1 MTEDDTAAMKVA
13 LCQLLSEPGS
23 VERNAK
29 LVIDAL
35 NSENADLFIFPE
47 MFLTDYSFKDFDSVK
62 EKVSEALN
70 VILEVTKKKGCT
82 AVVGGPRYVDD
93 GVMNTAYILSDKVTW
108 YDKIN
113 LPNFGVFSERSI
125 FRNGSEP
132 KIFECKGFRFGVIV
146 CYDIFFPELTKMY
159 AMNGADAVVCISAS
173 PMTSR
178 VAFERVI
185 PARSVESTVYML
197 FVNNIGMRGK
207 MEFFGKSRCLTPTG
221 DISVIMDHDSGI
233 RTVELT
239 KDDIEFARSQRP
251 TIADTKVWMSNRTR

>member
-1 MTEDDTAAMKVA
+1 MKAA
-13 LCQLLSEPGS
+13 LCQLLSEPGA
-23 VERNAK
+23 VERNTD
-29 LVIDAL
+29 LVIGAL
-35 NSENADLFIFPE
+35 NSEDADLFIFPE
-47 MFLTDYSFKDFDSVK
+47 MFLTDYSFKDFDSVRD
-62 EKVSEALN
+62 KVSESLDR
-70 VILEVTKKKGCT
+70 ILEVTKRKGCT
-82 AVVGGPRYVDD
+82 AVVGGPRYADG
-93 GVMNTAYILSDKVTW
+93 GVMNAAYIISDRISW

-113 LPNFGVFSERSI
+113 LPNFGVFSERSL

-132 KIFECKGFRFGVIV
+132 KMFECGGFRFGVIV

-178 VAFERVI
+178 VAFERVV

-221 DISVIMDHDSGI
+221 DISVIMDHDAGI
-233 RTVELT
+233 RTVELS
-239 KDDIEFARSQRP
+239 KDDIEFARMQRP
-251 TIADTKVWMSNRTR
+251 TIADTKVWMSNRSR

>member
-1 MTEDDTAAMKVA
+1 MKTA

-23 VERNAK
+23 VDRNTD

-35 NSENADLFIFPE
+35 NSEDADLFIFPE
-47 MFLTDYSFKDFDSVK
+47 MFITDYSFKDFDSVK
-62 EKVSEALN
+62 DEVSESLDR
-70 VILEVTKKKGCT
+70 ILRCASDKGCT
-82 AVVGGPRYVDD
+82 VVVGGPRYTDD
-93 GVMNTAYILSDKVTW
+93 GVMNSAYIISDEISW

-113 LPNFGVFSERSI
+113 LPNFGVFSERSL
-125 FRNGSEP
+125 FKEGDRP
-132 KIFECKGFRFGVIV
+132 KIFECNGFIFGVIV
-146 CYDIFFPELTKMY
+146 CYDIFFPELTKLY
-159 AMNGADAVVCISAS
+159 AMNGADAVICISAS

-221 DISVIMDHDSGI
+221 DISVIMDHESSI
-233 RTVELT
+233 RCVELS
-239 KDDIEFARSQRP
+239 KDDVAFARTQRP
-251 TIADTKVWMSNRTR
+251 TLEDTRVWVKNGLNERF

>member
-1 MTEDDTAAMKVA
+1 MKAA
-13 LCQLLSEPGS
+13 LCQLLSEPGA
-23 VERNAK
+23 VEKNTD

-35 NSENADLFIFPE
+35 NSEDADLFIFPE
-47 MFLTDYSFKDFDSVK
+47 MFLTDYSFRDFGSVK
-62 EKVSEALN
+62 DDVERSLEI
-70 VILEVTKKKGCT
+70 ILEMTREKGCT
-82 AVVGGPRYVDD
+82 AVIGGPRYTED
-93 GVMNTAYILSDKVTW
+93 GVMNAAYIISDKITW

-113 LPNFGVFSERSI
+113 LPNFGVFSERSL

-132 KIFECKGFRFGVIV
+132 KMFECGGFRFGAII

-197 FVNNIGMRGK
+197 FVNNIGKRGK

-221 DISVIMDHDSGI
+221 DISVILDHDESI
-233 RTVELT
+233 RVAELT
-239 KDDIEFARSQRP
+239 RDDIEFARTQRP
-251 TIADTKVWMSNRTR
+251 TIADTKVWMANRHD